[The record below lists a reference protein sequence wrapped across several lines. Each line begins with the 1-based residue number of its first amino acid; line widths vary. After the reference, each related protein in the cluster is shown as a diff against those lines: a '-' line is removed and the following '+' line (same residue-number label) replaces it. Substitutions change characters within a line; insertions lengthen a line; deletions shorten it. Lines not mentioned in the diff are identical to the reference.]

1 MQLEPPMA
9 KMIFAKP
16 QNERFQLHFNSE
28 SSLWNKFKSL
38 NLTQN
43 HRQGNDKTYADLLNR
58 MRVGKMTKDDIALLE
73 TRVRTKDHPDIPDDA
88 LFVMCTNAET
98 IKMNEEKLKKNTSE
112 EVIVNAIHI
121 HDTKKQ
127 YKPTLKYGKVLNTPL
142 LDILILK
149 VGSEVMLTYNIDICD
164 SLANGCKGKVLDF
177 IRFPNGKIRYIVV
190 EFDDPECG
198 KERRKQFPQLQEKH
212 YIGRTKDSFA

>member
-1 MQLEPPMA
+1 MA
-9 KMIFAKP
+9 DHWAA
-16 QNERFQLHFNSE
+16 L
-28 SSLWNKFKSL
+28 SS
-38 NLTQN
+38 Q
-43 HRQGNDKTYADLLNR
+43 
-58 MRVGKMTKDDIALLE
+58 
-73 TRVRTKDHPDIPDDA
+73 
-88 LFVMCTNAET
+88 
-98 IKMNEEKLKKNTSE
+98 
-112 EVIVNAIHI
+112 
-121 HDTKKQ
+121 Q

-212 YIGRTKDSFA
+212 EGKLACPIERLEFSYSLSKKEYSKSAPAKVLQFRLCLDKSNSPQIHQ